1 LKNKCKK
8 ACLCEPFFLS
18 LSIRNKQIKVMTKEK
33 TVEQIRDEITANYK
47 EQVEILKAMNE
58 TNNRLIE
65 AYRTREESLEDYVAA
80 LKEQLARVQGLY
92 LGLI

>member
-1 LKNKCKK
+1 
-8 ACLCEPFFLS
+8 
-18 LSIRNKQIKVMTKEK
+18 MTKER

>member
-1 LKNKCKK
+1 
-8 ACLCEPFFLS
+8 
-18 LSIRNKQIKVMTKEK
+18 MTKEK

-58 TNNRLIE
+58 TSNRLIE

>member
-1 LKNKCKK
+1 
-8 ACLCEPFFLS
+8 
-18 LSIRNKQIKVMTKEK
+18 MTKEK